1 MISMIVKMMR
11 MMDTDSD
18 FWLLIRQV
26 LCDAGLI
33 TALEDVLSRSEV
45 CAGGGESALGVLQV
59 LELLAAQLFTTAG
72 AAGSKDC
79 APVGGMC
86 EIGDWVTVKPG
97 AGIAGGEG
105 IVTDHLGMGDVCVAW
120 AEGGGK
126 ISGLGLESGVWFVQ
140 VWCPGQKGLGG
151 DRGECFQNPEIS
163 GLGLNVCLEAG

>member
-126 ISGLGLESGVWFVQ
+126 ISGLGLESGWGFSQ
-140 VWCPGQKGLGG
+140 VWCLGQKEEREQGGLFSKSRGCR
-151 DRGECFQNPEIS
+151 DRTFFWRRDEC
-163 GLGLNVCLEAG
+163 